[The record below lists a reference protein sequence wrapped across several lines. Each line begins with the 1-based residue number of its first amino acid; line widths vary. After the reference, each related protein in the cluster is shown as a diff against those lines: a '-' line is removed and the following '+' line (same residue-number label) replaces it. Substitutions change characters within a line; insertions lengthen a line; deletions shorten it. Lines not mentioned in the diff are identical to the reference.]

1 MDAIIKAAKFAS
13 DVAATVKYYWKRIDW
28 TVVQVIV
35 LVGMLPAMLI
45 FGALFFPLFS
55 AKYR

>member
-1 MDAIIKAAKFAS
+1 MDALIKVAKLVS
-13 DVAATVKYYWKRIDW
+13 DIAATIKYYWKRIDW
-28 TVVQVIV
+28 SVIQVIV